1 MNQLDPGLAGRLTN
15 IANKWFELHGGV
27 NLADALTEIPRGLAV
42 DVLLHVYGPAV
53 EVRQCLLPQD
63 HSNTIGFF
71 GAGNVLSTGRLLVY
85 CSKNTSPEQKPN
97 ESFEMNHLCRV
108 QVSIIHIFQQLN
120 EHR

>member
-15 IANKWFELHGGV
+15 IAKKRFELHGGV

-63 HSNTIGFF
+63 HSDTIGTIC
-71 GAGNVLSTGRLLVY
+71 AGNMLSAGCSLVY
-85 CSKNTSPEQKPN
+85 CTENTSLE
-97 ESFEMNHLCRV
+97 
-108 QVSIIHIFQQLN
+108 
-120 EHR
+120 